1 MNHRPR
7 VAERIAES
15 DRGEAIRSRQTTTDL
30 VKLYLK
36 EIGRVRLLRHDEEV
50 ELARTVKQYVDA
62 LQARQDL
69 QEKLGRE
76 PTADEWAKRLQVER
90 SELMKLQHVG
100 KQAKDA
106 MLKANLRLVV
116 SVAKKYQNRGVEF
129 LDLIQEGT
137 IGLQRAI
144 EKFEPQKG
152 YRFSTYAYW
161 WIRQGVTRAVE
172 NYSRT
177 IRIPSHVRTKLNQVK
192 QAQQK
197 YYQSEGR
204 APTLKEIAA
213 ELELTPMEVREIL
226 WGTLEATSLDVRVGD
241 EGDKTLGDL
250 LESDRPSSE
259 RDLIRTELKRDV
271 RSMVGQ
277 LNAREQEILRKR
289 YGLDDGRC
297 RTFIEIGKEFN
308 LSRERIRQI
317 EARAL
322 KKLRQP
328 EFCQNYRDYLEEL
341 E

>member
-1 MNHRPR
+1 M
-7 VAERIAES
+7 
-15 DRGEAIRSRQTTTDL
+15 TTDL
-30 VKLYLK
+30 VKLYLR

-50 ELARTVKQYVDA
+50 ELARDVKRSMDL
-62 LQARQDL
+62 LQDRQVL

-76 PTADEWAKRLQVER
+76 PTINEWAECLQVEC
-90 SELMKLQHVG
+90 SELLRLQRVG
-100 KQAKDA
+100 QRAKDS

-116 SVAKKYQNRGVEF
+116 SVAKKYQNRGVEL

-137 IGLQRAI
+137 LGLQRAI

-161 WIRQGVTRAVE
+161 WIRQGVSRAVE

-197 YYQSEGR
+197 YYQTEGR
-204 APTLKEIAA
+204 APTLKEISV
-213 ELELTPMEVREIL
+213 ELELTPREVRELL
-226 WGTLEATSLDVRVGD
+226 WGTREATSLDVRVGD
-241 EGDKTLGDL
+241 EGETTLGEL

-259 RDLIRTELKRDV
+259 RDLIRTELKRDLQFLL
-271 RSMVGQ
+271 GE
-277 LNAREQEILRKR
+277 LTAREQEIVRKR

-317 EARAL
+317 EAKAL
-322 KKLRQP
+322 LKLRQP
-328 EFCQNYRDYLEEL
+328 ELCQNYRDYLEEL